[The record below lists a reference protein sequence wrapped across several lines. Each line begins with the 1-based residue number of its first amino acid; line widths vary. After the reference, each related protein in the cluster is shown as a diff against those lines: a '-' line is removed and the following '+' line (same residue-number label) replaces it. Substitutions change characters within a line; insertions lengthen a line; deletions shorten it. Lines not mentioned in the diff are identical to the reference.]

1 MPRPRSAEN
10 GPDARAQPADGA
22 AGTRAQR
29 REQMRRR
36 MVETRLKRGLD
47 SYGLLLALVVAGY
60 VFISLMPD
68 SGWARVVV
76 DLWFVSVMCLS
87 MLASGTKA
95 RTVRIIAVLGA
106 LAVVLAVVEAILHE
120 GPRAGTFGYLAL
132 ALCIV
137 TPVVIVRR
145 VLAHPQVTIDT
156 ILGAIAAYVMLGIA
170 FAAMY
175 LAINSAL
182 DQPFFTQGPQHP
194 GSYLYFS
201 LTVLTTVG
209 FGDLTSPDPF
219 ARSVIM
225 LEALTGQIFLVTL
238 VARLV
243 SAWQARP
250 KPEGRTP
257 KHESPASPGALGAT
271 GQPDDDG
278 P

>member
-1 MPRPRSAEN
+1 M
-10 GPDARAQPADGA
+10 
-22 AGTRAQR
+22 
-29 REQMRRR
+29 
-36 MVETRLKRGLD
+36 
-47 SYGLLLALVVAGY
+47 
-60 VFISLMPD
+60 
-68 SGWARVVV
+68 
-76 DLWFVSVMCLS
+76 
-87 MLASGTKA
+87 
-95 RTVRIIAVLGA
+95 
-106 LAVVLAVVEAILHE
+106 HE

-132 ALCIV
+132 ALSIV

-170 FAAMY
+170 FAAMC
-175 LAINSAL
+175 LTINSRL
-182 DQPFFTQGPQHP
+182 DQPFFSQGPQHP

-209 FGDLTSPDPF
+209 FGDLTSADPF

-243 SAWQARP
+243 SAWQAKP

-257 KHESPASPGALGAT
+257 KHESLASPGAP